1 MCHTIKRSCIASVF
15 LIKDFVC
22 QSSRCRCGHGCVNSV
37 MSSGFH
43 CYNVVFVVVVVVVVV
58 Y

>member
-1 MCHTIKRSCIASVF
+1 MCHNLKRTCTASVF

-22 QSSRCRCGHGCVNSV
+22 QSSRCRCRHGCVNSV
-37 MSSGFH
+37 VPPAFH
-43 CYNVVFVVVVVVVVV
+43 CYNVVVDV